1 MNKKW
6 MISGLC
12 GSMLLFGASLY
23 GFAQGKIANPPGEKI
38 LFSLE
43 PIPDKDWKK
52 AKTVTSIPID
62 QLGKLKLRIYSG
74 NKTFKELYGKFWG
87 NLRSGLDLAAKFIPK
102 GQTADFSDTKKWLT
116 HYIAEAKE
124 DSEWPDSNTLEI
136 DLLKAAK
143 GIKLWEISSDDDI
156 AFAVQ
161 YTKEKKTGK
170 TVWVNNGWVDE
181 TYWETLGKPAST
193 GVLKI
198 EPPTK
203 ENTAPD
209 VTQVKEMALKYMNTD
224 KTYRQVTGGTKFNY
238 SVADYFAHVLID
250 KNEYPSAKEG
260 FNFDG
265 SKITNLE
272 IVKGPSY
279 GWNYDEY
286 KPAEQM
292 VYASYDVT
300 MDIHGSKTEMLFI
313 KNEIDAKCT
322 NGTITLKKMLN
333 SNEWQV
339 SGFGLKDV
347 LKNCQKK

>member
-170 TVWVNNGWVDE
+170 TVWVNNGWVDIFRNLNPDKKDVY
-181 TYWETLGKPAST
+181 TYW
-193 GVLKI
+193 
-198 EPPTK
+198 
-203 ENTAPD
+203 D
-209 VTQVKEMALKYMNTD
+209 Q
-224 KTYRQVTGGTKFNY
+224 KTRSRDRNVGWRI
-238 SVADYFAHVLID
+238 DYFFTNQSFM
-250 KNEYPSAKEG
+250 KNVKSFKTLTEYM
-260 FNFDG
+260 G
-265 SKITNLE
+265 SDHCPIML
-272 IVKGPSY
+272 
-279 GWNYDEY
+279 
-286 KPAEQM
+286 
-292 VYASYDVT
+292 
-300 MDIHGSKTEMLFI
+300 DIIL
-313 KNEIDAKCT
+313 
-322 NGTITLKKMLN
+322 
-333 SNEWQV
+333 
-339 SGFGLKDV
+339 
-347 LKNCQKK
+347 